1 MGFKQATTMI
11 GNAANFEQVPA
22 TAGESYAVGEALGA
36 FWRCGYQ
43 VWCDRNAGVYL
54 PAAAFWGWGW

>member
-11 GNAANFEQVPA
+11 GNAANFDQVPA
-22 TAGESYAVGEALGA
+22 TAGESYAVGEALVLSGGA
-36 FWRCGYQ
+36 ATKCG
-43 VWCDRNAGVYL
+43 ATATPGVYL